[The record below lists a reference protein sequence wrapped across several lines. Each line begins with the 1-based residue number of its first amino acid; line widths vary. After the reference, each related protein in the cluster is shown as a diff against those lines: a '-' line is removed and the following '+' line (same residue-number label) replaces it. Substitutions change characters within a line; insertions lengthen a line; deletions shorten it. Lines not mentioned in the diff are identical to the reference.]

1 MENMGELMGTGI
13 FEYVSSKYDINI
25 QEVEG
30 LRIIRSN
37 FHATSINIE
46 MYNGAV
52 ILPLETVC
60 AIDGKT
66 YKVGYLPEHKILVVS
81 RPIIYPESEVK
92 LVVE

>member
-1 MENMGELMGTGI
+1 MEDMDELTGTGI

-37 FHATSINIE
+37 FHATSINFE
-46 MYNGAV
+46 MYNRAV

-66 YKVGYLPEHKILVVS
+66 YMVGYLPEHKILVVS